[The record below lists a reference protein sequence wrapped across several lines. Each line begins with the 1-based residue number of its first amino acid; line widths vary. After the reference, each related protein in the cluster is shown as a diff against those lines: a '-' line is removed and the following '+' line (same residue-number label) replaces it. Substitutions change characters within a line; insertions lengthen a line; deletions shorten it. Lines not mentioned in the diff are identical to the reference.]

1 MNKSTWTTLEEVGKH
16 VGISAV
22 GEWYNGLCRPEAS
35 YLSPT
40 GAASRSIA
48 ARTLSGK
55 ISLYSSN
62 RYFLFSTYFL
72 LFLLSTPTE
81 RENIVLFSGENARC
95 VSASVSPSAW
105 KRFCIEIWKLCK
117 LTAGGWWIVSQ
128 LIVPLIKRSKPKRGL
143 EFSNE
148 IVSPLPIPCRLR
160 SITRSFLVRNIYH
173 LNVLCINRFLNRFLN
188 SKSYVVYYKQVL
200 SSSINVNTYEFEKN
214 LFVYYLNRILV

>member
-1 MNKSTWTTLEEVGKH
+1 MVSVDRKRATCLPQVQPPVVSRRALSRGRLVCIH
-16 VGISAV
+16 RIDISFSPLIF
-22 GEWYNGLCRPEAS
+22 YCFFCRHPQ
-35 YLSPT
+35 
-40 GAASRSIA
+40 
-48 ARTLSGK
+48 
-55 ISLYSSN
+55 
-62 RYFLFSTYFL
+62 
-72 LFLLSTPTE
+72 

-95 VSASVSPSAW
+95 VSVSVSPSAW